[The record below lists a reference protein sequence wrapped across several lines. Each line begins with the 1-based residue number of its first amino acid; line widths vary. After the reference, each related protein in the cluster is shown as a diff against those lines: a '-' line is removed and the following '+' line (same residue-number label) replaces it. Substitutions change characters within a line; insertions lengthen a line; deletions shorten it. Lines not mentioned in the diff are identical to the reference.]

1 MDLRTSLRTNTVLD
15 KTNLQIPL
23 CIIKF
28 QVTNLL
34 SITISPV
41 GMVLNI
47 IVLWFLGFQIR
58 RNAFSAY
65 ILSLA
70 VADFL
75 FLCSHF
81 IFSFLIVCAQY
92 YFVLYIR
99 QLLDTVTMFAYVFGL
114 SVITIISIE
123 CCLST
128 MWPIWYRCQRPRH
141 TSAVTC
147 VLLWALSLLFPVL
160 QMEKCSFLFN
170 NFGHSWCGIINIIS
184 GAWLVVLFVVLCG
197 FSLILLLR
205 ISCGSLQIPV
215 TRLNVTIALRV
226 LLLLFFGVPFGIFW
240 IVDKWN
246 EDNFFVR
253 ACGFSHY
260 ILYLYCINICANA
273 TIYFLVGSIR
283 HGKFQRMTL
292 KLILQRAIQD
302 TPEEE
307 GGERGPKGNPEELG
321 TA

>member
-1 MDLRTSLRTNTVLD
+1 MALRTSLRTTTAPD
-15 KTNLQIPL
+15 KTSLPISI

-28 QVTNLL
+28 QVMNSL

-47 IVLWFLGFQIR
+47 IVLWFLGFQIC

-65 ILSLA
+65 ILNLA

-81 IFSFLIVCAQY
+81 IFTFLIACKQH
-92 YFVLYIR
+92 YFLFYIR

-114 SVITIISIE
+114 SITTIISIE
-123 CCLST
+123 RCLSI
-128 MWPIWYRCQRPRH
+128 MWPIWSHCQRPRH
-141 TSAVTC
+141 TSAVIC
-147 VLLWALSLLFPVL
+147 VLLWALSLVFPAL
-160 QMEKCSFLFN
+160 QMEKCSVLFKTSEY
-170 NFGHSWCGIINIIS
+170 SWCGIINIIS

-197 FSLILLLR
+197 FSLIVVLR
-205 ISCGSLQIPV
+205 ISCGSQKIPL

-226 LLLLFFGVPFGIFW
+226 LLSLIFGIPFGIFW

-246 EDNFFVR
+246 EENFFVR
-253 ACGFSHY
+253 TCGFSHH
-260 ILYLYCINICANA
+260 ILYIYCINICANA

-307 GGERGPKGNPEELG
+307 GGEKGP
-321 TA
+321 